1 MTMKPDWL
9 LIPAII
15 IPAGIMAPAY
25 AVQYL
30 TTEQA
35 QKALFPAVDSFAST
49 PVKLDDE
56 QKKFVEKAAGVK
68 MRFNE
73 QPVWKVLDGG
83 NHVGWFV
90 LDEVYGKHE
99 FITYAVALGLDGA
112 VRGVEILD
120 YRETHGGEVK
130 NTKWRAQFN
139 GKKLADP
146 LKLDEDIQN
155 ISGATLSCH
164 HVTDGV
170 KRILA
175 IHEIALKGQR

>member
-1 MTMKPDWL
+1 MQQLPVWL
-9 LIPAII
+9 LVPAII
-15 IPAGIMAPAY
+15 IPVGATAPAY

-30 TTEQA
+30 STERA
-35 QKALFPAVDSFAST
+35 QKALFPAADSFVAM
-49 PVKLDDE
+49 PVKLTPE
-56 QKKFVEKAAGVK
+56 QKKFVEKTAGVR
-68 MRFNE
+68 MRYPE
-73 QPVWKVLDGG
+73 QPVWKVMDGG
-83 NHVGWFV
+83 QPIGWFV

-99 FITYAVALGLDGA
+99 FITYAVALGLDGT

-130 NTKWRAQFN
+130 NAKWRAQFT

-146 LKLDEDIQN
+146 FKLDNDIQN
-155 ISGATLSCH
+155 ISGATLSCR

-175 IHEIALKGQR
+175 IHEVALK